1 MHGIKLYHFGT
12 AYKIGL
18 LGVGFIG
25 RLSIYPLESA
35 GLRRAKLDLFYIRP
49 LCVHCTWLAH
59 APYCLQD
66 LTCLS
71 RMRDLPRL
79 SGEHLPPVRG
89 GWQVGATPGG
99 WVWACR
105 AQPCEFMYS

>member
-49 LCVHCTWLAH
+49 LCTLYVDVHMH
-59 APYCLQD
+59 HIVYKI
-66 LTCLS
+66 
-71 RMRDLPRL
+71 
-79 SGEHLPPVRG
+79 
-89 GWQVGATPGG
+89 
-99 WVWACR
+99 
-105 AQPCEFMYS
+105 